1 MIYHVE
7 MLRIRGFCLN
17 NTSVLCFVCSVG
29 DGVEMLGEG
38 ICRKGW
44 KQVNPGMTSIL
55 VSHPEWEILIRGSC
69 SDGAPGPIVEA
80 RYSVLGRFLCPFN
93 SVEPR
98 QHILQP

>member
-7 MLRIRGFCLN
+7 MLRIREFCLN

-44 KQVNPGMTSIL
+44 KQVNPGMTSM
-55 VSHPEWEILIRGSC
+55 G
-69 SDGAPGPIVEA
+69 
-80 RYSVLGRFLCPFN
+80 SVLDTSQKRTTN
-93 SVEPR
+93 
-98 QHILQP
+98 ILEHVLVFPKQVAANDRCHRTLSSGFE